1 MVSVPNI
8 KVPLILWSSNWMPL
22 HVNVVLNGNE
32 ILFIFLL
39 LHLAKHNSYMKIR
52 LLAKNIIS
60 SSNTFSKAYFLFS
73 HRKLEATE
81 RRWVCYR
88 TQKRGRKIEFL
99 SKTNQSDYVWSR
111 TLCSGVIAVTWNL
124 IGDFFLF
131 SMASFIPIF
140 Y

>member
-1 MVSVPNI
+1 
-8 KVPLILWSSNWMPL
+8 MPL

-52 LLAKNIIS
+52 LLAKNIMS

-81 RRWVCYR
+81 RHWVCYR

-99 SKTNQSDYVWSR
+99 SKTNQSDYV
-111 TLCSGVIAVTWNL
+111 
-124 IGDFFLF
+124 
-131 SMASFIPIF
+131 
-140 Y
+140 